1 MFASSITY
9 APTQVVL
16 AVKPMHTQLS
26 FEEQVPGLEG
36 ITVSIGT
43 AAYPDDGTT
52 EEVLLKSADLAL
64 YRAKQRGRNR
74 VEAAA
79 V

>member
-1 MFASSITY
+1 MPSTIGHAAKALAEKIRKSIE
-9 APTQVVL
+9 
-16 AVKPMHTQLS
+16 QLS
-26 FEEQVPGLEG
+26 FEEQVPGLSG

-43 AAYPDDGTT
+43 AAYPDDGTS

-74 VEAAA
+74 VEAA

>member
-1 MFASSITY
+1 
-9 APTQVVL
+9 
-16 AVKPMHTQLS
+16 
-26 FEEQVPGLEG
+26 
-36 ITVSIGT
+36 VSIGT

-74 VEAAA
+74 VEASA